1 MGLDMSLTRKEYVK
15 DWDHTPKEK
24 RKNIEVF
31 MNGKKIDTR
40 KLDYLEFEV
49 IDWRKAN
56 HLHKWFVDNCQD
68 GEDDCR
74 RAFVH
79 TDELKKLVDL
89 CNYILKDKDKAQEL
103 LPTQDG
109 FFFGP
114 TEYDQY
120 YFESL
125 RETIDSI
132 GKSIKDHPDD
142 EYIYQSSW

>member
-15 DWDHTPKEK
+15 DWDHTPEDK
-24 RKNIEVF
+24 RKNVEVF
-31 MNGKKIDTR
+31 MNGKKIDT
-40 KLDYLEFEV
+40 KDLDYLEFTV
-49 IDWRKAN
+49 LDWRKAN
-56 HLHKWFVDNCQD
+56 HIHQWFVDNCQD
-68 GEDDCR
+68 GEDNCK

-79 TDELKKLVDL
+79 NDKLKELMDL
-89 CNYILKDKDKAQEL
+89 CIYVFNDRDKAKEL

-109 FFFGP
+109 FFFGS

-125 RETIDSI
+125 EETIYAID
-132 GKSIKDHPDD
+132 KALREYPND

>member
-15 DWDHTPKEK
+15 DWDHTPEEK
-24 RKNIEVF
+24 RKNVEVF
-31 MNGKKIDTR
+31 MNGKKINTKD
-40 KLDYLEFEV
+40 LEYLEFTV

-56 HLHKWFVDNCQD
+56 HIHKWFVDNCQD

-74 RAFVH
+74 RAFVRNS
-79 TDELKKLVDL
+79 ELKDLMDL
-89 CNYILKDKDKAQEL
+89 CAYVLKDRDKAEEL

-114 TEYDQY
+114 TEYDDY

-125 RETIDSI
+125 ELTVHYISTTL
-132 GKSIKDHPDD
+132 KYHPDD

>member
-15 DWDHTPKEK
+15 DWDHTPEEK

-49 IDWRKAN
+49 IDWRKDN
-56 HLHKWFVDNCQD
+56 HIHKWFVDNCQD
-68 GEDDCR
+68 GVDDCS
-74 RAFVH
+74 RAFVP
-79 TDELKKLVDL
+79 TDKLKELMDL
-89 CNYILKDKDKAQEL
+89 CNYVLKDKEKAEEL

-109 FFFGP
+109 FFFGS

-120 YFESL
+120 YFDSLHETADAIQKAL
-125 RETIDSI
+125 RE
-132 GKSIKDHPDD
+132 HPDD

>member
-15 DWDHTPKEK
+15 DWDHTPEDK
-24 RKNIEVF
+24 RKNVEVF
-31 MNGKKIDTR
+31 VNGRKIDT
-40 KLDYLEFEV
+40 KNLDYLEFTV

-56 HLHKWFVDNCQD
+56 HIHQWFVYNCQD
-68 GEDDCR
+68 GEDNCK
-74 RAFVH
+74 RAFVNN
-79 TDELKKLVDL
+79 DKLKELMDL
-89 CNYILKDKDKAQEL
+89 CTYILKDRNKAEEL

-109 FFFGP
+109 FFFGS

-125 RETIDSI
+125 EETVGVLEKALREY
-132 GKSIKDHPDD
+132 PND

>member
-1 MGLDMSLTRKEYVK
+1 MSLTRKEYVK
-15 DWDHTPKEK
+15 DWDHTPEEK

-31 MNGKKIDTR
+31 MNGKKINTS

-49 IDWRKAN
+49 MDWRKAN
-56 HLHKWFVDNCQD
+56 HIHKWLVDNCQD
-68 GEDDCR
+68 GVDDCS
-74 RAFVH
+74 RAFVP
-79 TDELKKLVDL
+79 TDKLEELMNL
-89 CNYILKDKDKAQEL
+89 CNYVMKDRDTAEEL

-114 TEYDQY
+114 TEYDEY

-125 RETIDSI
+125 EKTFNLIQKALRE
-132 GKSIKDHPDD
+132 HPDD

>member
-15 DWDHTPKEK
+15 DWDHTPEEK

-49 IDWRKAN
+49 LDWRKAN
-56 HLHKWFVDNCQD
+56 HIHKWFVENCQD
-68 GEDDCR
+68 GIDDCSI
-74 RAFVH
+74 AFVP
-79 TDELKKLVDL
+79 TDKLKELMDL
-89 CNYILKDKDKAQEL
+89 CNYVIKDRDKADEL

-109 FFFGP
+109 FFFGS

-120 YFESL
+120 YFDSL
-125 RETIDSI
+125 YETADA
-132 GKSIKDHPDD
+132 IKKALIEHPDD